1 METEGRGASKRKL
14 AQGPSAEG
22 SVTRLVR
29 RIRNVSSYVAT
40 VVACIVCMGRALAK
54 NGSRGG
60 AGHAKERERE
70 RERGRERERERE
82 REQGEEGGK
91 KQEKASA
98 SEQEKNDYICIYVYI
113 YIYIYI

>member
-70 RERGRERERERE
+70 RGRERERERE

-98 SEQEKNDYICIYVYI
+98 SEQEKKDYICIYVYM
-113 YIYIYI
+113 